1 MNKILIAAAFGLLL
15 LAACQKE
22 IDWGTNAG
30 ATPDRL
36 YRTRSQTGTDTSQTD
51 YSYDA
56 NGRLVR
62 IKTAGMSGG
71 QDLSN
76 ELTITR
82 DAAGIILSTTQ
93 KAAALLMAGIDS
105 LVIRYNY
112 NTATTRYT
120 SSVFNLNIPGFN
132 VKDSTLYSYDAAG
145 RISKDEHYLQV
156 SGLPIPLPPILALRN
171 TYYYSSSG
179 ANIDS
184 VLRETTANPGDPLTP
199 TASQSYT
206 YDTKVNP
213 LILTKEAVLLN
224 QVDLYNANNPTRS
237 RTRTFT
243 GPGADVVTDYTYRY
257 NAINK
262 PDSSYG
268 IPTPGGDT
276 TRTKFFYQ

>member
-1 MNKILIAAAFGLLL
+1 MNKILAAAVLGLLL

-22 IDWGTNAG
+22 IDWGTG

-36 YRTRSQTGTDTSQTD
+36 YRIHSQTGTDTSQTD

-56 NGRLVR
+56 NGRLIR

-76 ELTITR
+76 DLTISR
-82 DAAGIILSTTQ
+82 DASGIILSTTQ

-105 LVIRYNY
+105 IFIRYYY
-112 NTATTRYT
+112 NSTSSRYT

-179 ANIDS
+179 ANLDS
-184 VLRETTANPGDPLTP
+184 VLRETAANPGDPLTP
-199 TASQSYT
+199 TASQSFT

-224 QVDLYNANNPTRS
+224 QVGLFSANNPSQS

-243 GPGADVVTDYTYRY
+243 GPGADIVTDFTYRY

-268 IPTPGGDT
+268 VQTPGGDT
-276 TRTKFFYQ
+276 TRSKFFYQ